1 MKAFRALSVATA
13 LVTYALVVLGGVVRV
28 SGSGLG
34 CPDWPLCHGRLLPPL
49 DVHAIIEYSH
59 RTTASLT
66 SILVV
71 LTAVV
76 AWVVWRKR
84 RDIVIPA
91 TVAVVLLVVQVVL
104 GAITV
109 RFELPPMIV
118 LAHLATAMALLAAV
132 CVTAVAACL
141 PENVSNARIAQERL
155 KRSYGTFRATRVRR
169 RPERGSRGAT
179 PRRLARGAAGGTYLL
194 ILSGSLVVGSGASSS
209 CSAWPLC
216 GGGFSLAF
224 DGYPAIQLLHRGL
237 AAAVG
242 LLIIVSLLALLNR
255 YREERAVRATV
266 ALTLAALAFQIAVGA
281 AVVTLHLPAALR
293 GLHLALAS
301 AVWTGTVVLAVIAD
315 RLPAAGG
322 SVGVTDTAHRPPRPT
337 REVVLDYVSLAKPR
351 IIPLLLI
358 TALGGMMMAERGWPS
373 TILVVL
379 TLLGGAL
386 AAAGAGAINCWID
399 RDLDGAMLRT
409 RRRPLPDGRIAPGHA
424 LLFGIAL
431 GLAAFV
437 LLAFWVNVLA
447 ATLAISGLL
456 FYVFVYTLWLKRW
469 TVQNIVIGGA
479 AGAVPPVV
487 GWAAVTHRVDLTAV
501 YLFAVIFLWT
511 PPHFWALA
519 LRLKGDYARAQ
530 VPMLPVVRGE
540 AVARR
545 QILVYTVLLVGVTLA
560 VVVTGALGL
569 LYLAGA
575 VVLGG
580 AFIALALVNLRS
592 QRQRWSRLLFDY
604 SIAYLGLLFA
614 VMVADRMIGRV

>member
-34 CPDWPLCHGRLLPPL
+34 CPDWPLCHGRVLPPL
-49 DVHAIIEYSH
+49 DLHAIIEYSH

-66 SILVV
+66 SALVV
-71 LTAVV
+71 LTAVF
-76 AWVVWRKR
+76 AWLAFRKR
-84 RDIVIPA
+84 RDIVVPA
-91 TVAVVLLVVQVVL
+91 MVALGLLVVQVVL

-109 RFELPPMIV
+109 RLELPPMIV

-132 CVTAVAACL
+132 CVTA
-141 PENVSNARIAQERL
+141 SNARLA
-155 KRSYGTFRATRVRR
+155 RSAPLASAG
-169 RPERGSRGAT
+169 RPGSRASW
-179 PRRLARGAAGGTYLL
+179 LARAAAGGTYLL
-194 ILSGSLVVGSGASSS
+194 ILSGSLVVGSGASGS
-209 CSAWPLC
+209 CNAWPLC
-216 GGGFSLAF
+216 GGGFSLTF
-224 DGYPAIQLLHRGL
+224 DGPPAIQLLHRGL

-242 LLIIVSLLALLNR
+242 VLIIVSLLALLNR
-255 YREERAVRATV
+255 HREERAVRATV
-266 ALTLAALAFQIAVGA
+266 ALTLAALAFQVAVGA

-301 AVWTGTVVLAVIAD
+301 AVWAGTVVLAVIAD
-315 RLPAAGG
+315 RLPAAGAP
-322 SVGVTDTAHRPPRPT
+322 VGRTDEARRPHRPA

-358 TALGGMMMAERGWPS
+358 TALGGMMMAQRGWPS
-373 TILVVL
+373 TGLVVL

-399 RDLDGAMLRT
+399 RDLDGEMLRT
-409 RRRPLPDGRIAPGHA
+409 RRRPLPDGRIAPSHA

-431 GLAAFV
+431 GLAAFL

-456 FYVFVYTLWLKRW
+456 FYVFIYTLWLKRW

-487 GWAAVTHRVDLTAV
+487 GWAAVTHRVDLTAI

-519 LRLKGDYARAQ
+519 LRLKGDYARAR

-545 QILVYTVLLVGVTLA
+545 QILLYTLVLVGVTLA
-560 VVVTGALGL
+560 VVLTGALGL

-580 AFIALALVNLRS
+580 VFIALALVNLRS

-614 VMVADRMIGRV
+614 VMVADRMIGRL

>member
-1 MKAFRALSVATA
+1 MRAFRALSVATA

-49 DVHAIIEYSH
+49 NLHAIIEYSH

-66 SILVV
+66 SVLVV
-71 LTAVV
+71 LTALFAWV
-76 AWVVWRKR
+76 AWRNR

-91 TVAVVLLVVQVVL
+91 TVALALLVVQVVL

-109 RFELPPMIV
+109 RLELPPMIV

-132 CVTAVAACL
+132 CVTAVAAIL
-141 PENVSNARIAQERL
+141 PRPGSRVDGGSV
-155 KRSYGTFRATRVRR
+155 FRA
-169 RPERGSRGAT
+169 
-179 PRRLARGAAGGTYLL
+179 RLAAAGTYVL
-194 ILSGSLVVGSGASSS
+194 ILSGSLVVGSGASGA
-209 CSAWPLC
+209 CDAWPLC
-216 GGGFSLAF
+216 GGGFSFAF
-224 DGYPAIQLLHRGL
+224 EGSPAIQLLHRGI
-237 AAAVG
+237 AAAIGVLIVIC
-242 LLIIVSLLALLNR
+242 LLSVLAR
-255 YREERAVRATV
+255 HRDERAVRATV
-266 ALTLAALAFQIAVGA
+266 GLTLAALAFQVAVGA

-301 AVWTGTVVLAVIAD
+301 AVWAGTVVLAVIAD
-315 RLPAAGG
+315 RLPAAGE
-322 SVGVTDTAHRPPRPT
+322 SLDSRDRARHQRRPT
-337 REVVLDYVSLAKPR
+337 QEVVLDYVSLAKPR

-373 TILVVL
+373 TGLVVL

-399 RDLDGAMLRT
+399 RDLDREMLRT
-409 RRRPLPDGRIAPGHA
+409 RRRPLPDGRIAPSHA

-456 FYVFVYTLWLKRW
+456 FYVFVYTLWLKRS

-487 GWAAVTHRVDLTAV
+487 GWAAVTHRVDLTAI

-519 LRLKGDYARAQ
+519 LRLRGDYARAQ
-530 VPMLPVVRGE
+530 VPMLPVVRGD
-540 AVARR
+540 AAARR
-545 QILVYTVLLVGVTLA
+545 QILVYTLVLVTVTLA
-560 VVVTGALGL
+560 IVVTGALGL
-569 LYLAGA
+569 VYLAGA
-575 VVLGG
+575 VVLG
-580 AFIALALVNLRS
+580 AIFIALALVNLRS
-592 QRQRWSRLLFDY
+592 ARQRWSRLLFDY
-604 SIAYLGLLFA
+604 SIAYLGMLFA
-614 VMVADRMIGRV
+614 VMVADRMIGRL

>member
-1 MKAFRALSVATA
+1 MKAFRALSLATA

-49 DVHAIIEYSH
+49 ELHSIIEYSH
-59 RTTASLT
+59 RSAASLAST
-66 SILVV
+66 LIVV
-71 LTAVV
+71 TAVV
-76 AWVVWRKR
+76 AWLALRRR
-84 RDIVIPA
+84 RDILIPA
-91 TVAVVLLVVQVVL
+91 TLAVALLGVQVVL

-109 RFELPPMIV
+109 VLELPPIIV
-118 LAHLATAMALLAAV
+118 LAHLGTAIALLGAV
-132 CVTAVAACL
+132 CVTATAAMLAGGDGDPVA
-141 PENVSNARIAQERL
+141 VWR
-155 KRSYGTFRATRVRR
+155 
-169 RPERGSRGAT
+169 
-179 PRRLARGAAGGTYLL
+179 ARGAAAGTFLL
-194 ILSGSLVVGSGASSS
+194 ILSGSLVVGSGASGA
-209 CSAWPLC
+209 CDAWPLC
-216 GGGFSLAF
+216 GGGFSIPLHQL
-224 DGYPAIQLLHRGL
+224 PLIQLLHRGV
-237 AAAVG
+237 AGAVG
-242 LLIIVSLLALLNR
+242 IGVVLALLALLAR
-255 YREERAVRATV
+255 HRRDRAVRATV
-266 ALTLAALAFQIAVGA
+266 ALTLVALALQVAVGA
-281 AVVTLHLPAALR
+281 AVVTLHLPPVLR
-293 GLHLALAS
+293 GLHLALAA
-301 AVWTGTVVLAVIAD
+301 AVWAGIIVLSVIAG
-315 RLPAAGG
+315 RLPMQEAQSAQALG
-322 SVGVTDTAHRPPRPT
+322 APPGRRPT

-373 TILVVL
+373 TGLVVL

-399 RDLDGAMLRT
+399 RDLDGEMLRT
-409 RRRPLPDGRIAPGHA
+409 RRRPLPDGRIAPSHA

-431 GLAAFV
+431 GLVAFL

-456 FYVFVYTLWLKRW
+456 FYVFIYTLWLKRW

-487 GWAAVTHRVDLTAV
+487 GWAAVTHRIDLTAI

-519 LRLKGDYARAQ
+519 LRLKGDYARAR

-545 QILVYTVLLVGVTLA
+545 QILVYTLVLVAVTLA
-560 VVVTGALGL
+560 VVLTGALGV

-580 AFIALALVNLRS
+580 VFIALAIVTLRS
-592 QRQRWSRLLFDY
+592 RRQRWSRLLFDY

-614 VMVADRMIGRV
+614 VMVADRMIGRL

>member
-1 MKAFRALSVATA
+1 MKAFRALTVATA
-13 LVTYALVVLGGVVRV
+13 IVTYALVVLGGVVRV

-49 DVHAIIEYSH
+49 DLHAIIEYSH
-59 RTTASLT
+59 RTTASLA
-66 SILVV
+66 SALIV

-76 AWVVWRKR
+76 AWLAWRKR

-91 TVAVVLLVVQVVL
+91 TVALGLLVVQVVL

-109 RFELPPMIV
+109 RLELPPMIV

-132 CVTAVAACL
+132 CVTAVAA
-141 PENVSNARIAQERL
+141 S
-155 KRSYGTFRATRVRR
+155 
-169 RPERGSRGAT
+169 T
-179 PRRLARGAAGGTYLL
+179 PRPTTPVDRASVPLARAAAAGTYLL
-194 ILSGSLVVGSGASSS
+194 ILSGSLVVGSGASGS
-209 CSAWPLC
+209 CNAWPLC
-216 GGGFSLAF
+216 GGGFSLTF
-224 DGYPAIQLLHRGL
+224 EGYPAIQLLHRGL
-237 AAAVG
+237 AAVIG
-242 LLIIVSLLALLNR
+242 VLVIVSLFGLLNR
-255 YREERAVRATV
+255 HRATRAVRATV
-266 ALTLAALAFQIAVGA
+266 ALTLAALAFQVAVGA

-301 AVWTGTVVLAVIAD
+301 AVWAGTVVLAVLAD
-315 RLPAAGG
+315 RLPAAGAP
-322 SVGVTDTAHRPPRPT
+322 VGVNDEARRPSRAA

-373 TILVVL
+373 TGLVVL
-379 TLLGGAL
+379 TLIGGAL
-386 AAAGAGAINCWID
+386 AAAGAGAINCWIA

-487 GWAAVTHRVDLTAV
+487 GWAAVTHRVDLTAI

-545 QILVYTVLLVGVTLA
+545 QILLYTLVLVAVTIA
-560 VVVTGALGL
+560 VVVTGALGM

-575 VVLGG
+575 AVLG
-580 AFIALALVNLRS
+580 AVFIALAVVNLRN

-614 VMVADRMIGRV
+614 VMVADRMIGRL

>member
-1 MKAFRALSVATA
+1 MRAFRALSVATA

-49 DVHAIIEYSH
+49 NLHAIIEYSH

-66 SILVV
+66 SVLVV
-71 LTAVV
+71 LTALFAWV
-76 AWVVWRKR
+76 AWRNR

-91 TVAVVLLVVQVVL
+91 TVALALLVVQVVL

-109 RFELPPMIV
+109 RLELPPMIV

-132 CVTAVAACL
+132 CVTAVAAIL
-141 PENVSNARIAQERL
+141 PRPGSRVDGGSV
-155 KRSYGTFRATRVRR
+155 FRA
-169 RPERGSRGAT
+169 
-179 PRRLARGAAGGTYLL
+179 RLAAAGTYVL
-194 ILSGSLVVGSGASSS
+194 ILSGSLVVGSGASGA
-209 CSAWPLC
+209 CDAWPLC
-216 GGGFSLAF
+216 GGGFSFAF
-224 DGYPAIQLLHRGL
+224 EGSPAIQLLHRGI
-237 AAAVG
+237 AAAIGVLIVIC
-242 LLIIVSLLALLNR
+242 LLSVLAR
-255 YREERAVRATV
+255 HRDERAVRATV
-266 ALTLAALAFQIAVGA
+266 GLTLAALAFQVAVGA
-281 AVVTLHLPAALR
+281 AVVTLYLPAALR

-301 AVWTGTVVLAVIAD
+301 AVWAGTVVLAVIAD
-315 RLPAAGG
+315 RLPAAGESLDSRDRAG
-322 SVGVTDTAHRPPRPT
+322 HQRRPT
-337 REVVLDYVSLAKPR
+337 QEVVLDYVSLAKPR

-373 TILVVL
+373 TGLVVL

-399 RDLDGAMLRT
+399 RDLDREMLRT
-409 RRRPLPDGRIAPGHA
+409 RRRPLPDGRIAPSHA

-456 FYVFVYTLWLKRW
+456 FYVFVYTLWLKRS

-479 AGAVPPVV
+479 AGAIPPVV
-487 GWAAVTHRVDLTAV
+487 GWAAVTHRVDLTAI

-519 LRLKGDYARAQ
+519 LRLRGDYARAQ
-530 VPMLPVVRGE
+530 VPMLPVVRGD
-540 AVARR
+540 AAARR
-545 QILVYTVLLVGVTLA
+545 QILVYTLVLVIVTLA
-560 VVVTGALGL
+560 IVVTGALGL
-569 LYLAGA
+569 VYLAGA
-575 VVLGG
+575 VVLG
-580 AFIALALVNLRS
+580 AIFIALALVNLRS
-592 QRQRWSRLLFDY
+592 ARQRWSRLLFDY
-604 SIAYLGLLFA
+604 SIAYLGMLFA
-614 VMVADRMIGRV
+614 VMVADRMIGRL

>member
-66 SILVV
+66 STLVV

-76 AWVVWRKR
+76 AWVAWRRR

-91 TVAVVLLVVQVVL
+91 TVALVLLVVQVVL

-109 RFELPPMIV
+109 RLELPPMIV

-132 CVTAVAACL
+132 CVTATTVWFPYNA
-141 PENVSNARIAQERL
+141 SNARMA
-155 KRSYGTFRATRVRR
+155 RSAPLASAGGPVARA
-169 RPERGSRGAT
+169 
-179 PRRLARGAAGGTYLL
+179 AAGGTYLL
-194 ILSGSLVVGSGASSS
+194 ILSGSLVVGSGASGS
-209 CSAWPLC
+209 CNAWPLC

-242 LLIIVSLLALLNR
+242 LLIVVSLLALLNR
-255 YREERAVRATV
+255 YRQERAVRATV
-266 ALTLAALAFQIAVGA
+266 ALTLAALAFQVAVGA

-301 AVWTGTVVLAVIAD
+301 AVWAGTVVLAVITD

-322 SVGVTDTAHRPPRPT
+322 SVGVSDTAHRPSRPA

-373 TILVVL
+373 TGLVVL

-409 RRRPLPDGRIAPGHA
+409 RRRPLPDGRIAPSHA

-487 GWAAVTHRVDLTAV
+487 GWAAVTHRVDLTAI

-540 AVARR
+540 AAARR
-545 QILVYTVLLVGVTLA
+545 QILVYTLILVAVTLA

-569 LYLAGA
+569 LYLGGA

-592 QRQRWSRLLFDY
+592 HRQRWSRLLFDY

-614 VMVADRMIGRV
+614 VMVADRMVGRL

>member
-71 LTAVV
+71 LTAAV
-76 AWVVWRKR
+76 AWVAWRKR

-91 TVAVVLLVVQVVL
+91 TVALVLLLVQVVL

-118 LAHLATAMALLAAV
+118 LAHLATAIALLAAV
-132 CVTAVAACL
+132 CVTAVAAVV
-141 PENVSNARIAQERL
+141 PRP
-155 KRSYGTFRATRVRR
+155 ATSAG
-169 RPERGSRGAT
+169 RGSVT
-179 PRRLARGAAGGTYLL
+179 LARAAAGGTYLL
-194 ILSGSLVVGSGASSS
+194 ILSGSLVVGSGASGS
-209 CSAWPLC
+209 CNAWPLC

-242 LLIIVSLLALLNR
+242 LLIIISLLALLNR

-266 ALTLAALAFQIAVGA
+266 ALTLAALAFQVAVGA

-301 AVWTGTVVLAVIAD
+301 AVWAGTVVLAVIAD
-315 RLPAAGG
+315 RLPATGG
-322 SVGVTDTAHRPPRPT
+322 SVGVTDTARRPPRPA
-337 REVVLDYVSLAKPR
+337 REVALDYVSLAKPR

-373 TILVVL
+373 TGLVVL

-409 RRRPLPDGRIAPGHA
+409 RRRPLPDGRIAPSHA

-545 QILVYTVLLVGVTLA
+545 QILVYTVVLVGVTLA

-592 QRQRWSRLLFDY
+592 PRQRWSRLLFDY

-614 VMVADRMIGRV
+614 VMVADRMIGRL

>member
-13 LVTYALVVLGGVVRV
+13 VVTYALVVLGGVVRV

-59 RTTASLT
+59 RTAASLA
-66 SILVV
+66 SALIV

-76 AWVVWRKR
+76 AWLAWRNR
-84 RDIVIPA
+84 RQVVIPSTIA
-91 TVAVVLLVVQVVL
+91 VALLAVQVVL

-109 RFELPPMIV
+109 RLELPPMIV

-132 CVTAVAACL
+132 CVTAVNAMVPRPTSAAD
-141 PENVSNARIAQERL
+141 R
-155 KRSYGTFRATRVRR
+155 GTVF
-169 RPERGSRGAT
+169 
-179 PRRLARGAAGGTYLL
+179 LARAAAAGTYLL
-194 ILSGSLVVGSGASSS
+194 ILSGSLVVGSGASGS
-209 CSAWPLC
+209 CPAWPLC

-237 AAAVG
+237 AAVIG
-242 LLIIVSLLALLNR
+242 VLIIVSLFALLNR
-255 YREERAVRATV
+255 YRVARALRATV
-266 ALTLAALAFQIAVGA
+266 ALTLAALAFQVAVGA

-301 AVWTGTVVLAVIAD
+301 AVWAGTVVLAVIAD
-315 RLPAAGG
+315 RLPATGAP
-322 SVGVTDTAHRPPRPT
+322 VGLRDQAQGTRPA

-358 TALGGMMMAERGWPS
+358 TALGGMMMAQRGWPS
-373 TILVVL
+373 TGLVAL

-399 RDLDGAMLRT
+399 RDLDGEMLRT
-409 RRRPLPDGRIAPGHA
+409 RRRPLPDGRIAPTHA
-424 LLFGIAL
+424 LLFGIGL
-431 GLAAFV
+431 GLAAFL
-437 LLAFWVNVLA
+437 LLAFWVDVLA

-479 AGAVPPVV
+479 AGAVPPLV
-487 GWAAVTHRVDLTAV
+487 GWAAVTHRIDLTAI
-501 YLFAVIFLWT
+501 YLFAIIFLWT

-545 QILVYTVLLVGVTLA
+545 QILVYTVVLVAVTLA
-560 VVVTGALGL
+560 VVLTGALGL

-575 VVLGG
+575 VVLGSV
-580 AFIALALVNLRS
+580 FIGLAVITLRNH
-592 QRQRWSRLLFDY
+592 RQRWSRLLFDY

-614 VMVADRMIGRV
+614 VMVADRMIGRI

>member
-1 MKAFRALSVATA
+1 
-13 LVTYALVVLGGVVRV
+13 
-28 SGSGLG
+28 
-34 CPDWPLCHGRLLPPL
+34 
-49 DVHAIIEYSH
+49 
-59 RTTASLT
+59 
-66 SILVV
+66 
-71 LTAVV
+71 
-76 AWVVWRKR
+76 
-84 RDIVIPA
+84 
-91 TVAVVLLVVQVVL
+91 
-104 GAITV
+104 
-109 RFELPPMIV
+109 
-118 LAHLATAMALLAAV
+118 
-132 CVTAVAACL
+132 
-141 PENVSNARIAQERL
+141 
-155 KRSYGTFRATRVRR
+155 
-169 RPERGSRGAT
+169 
-179 PRRLARGAAGGTYLL
+179 LARTAAAGTYLL
-194 ILSGSLVVGSGASSS
+194 ILSGSLVVGSGASGS
-209 CSAWPLC
+209 CDAWPLC

-237 AAAVG
+237 AGVIG
-242 LLIIVSLLALLNR
+242 VLIIVSLFALLNR
-255 YREERAVRATV
+255 HRADRAVRATV
-266 ALTLAALAFQIAVGA
+266 ALTLAALAFQVAVGA

-301 AVWTGTVVLAVIAD
+301 AVWAGTVVLAVIAD
-315 RLPAAGG
+315 RLPAAGAP
-322 SVGVTDTAHRPPRPT
+322 VGRTDEARRPPRPA

-358 TALGGMMMAERGWPS
+358 TALGGMMMAQRGWPS
-373 TILVVL
+373 TGLVVL

-399 RDLDGAMLRT
+399 RDLDGEMLRT
-409 RRRPLPDGRIAPGHA
+409 RRRPLPDGRIAPSNA

-431 GLAAFV
+431 GLAAFL

-447 ATLAISGLL
+447 ATLAIAGLL
-456 FYVFVYTLWLKRW
+456 FYVFIYTLWLKRW

-487 GWAAVTHRVDLTAV
+487 GWAAVTHRIDLTAI

-519 LRLKGDYARAQ
+519 LRLKGDYARAR

-545 QILVYTVLLVGVTLA
+545 QILLYTVVLVAVTLA
-560 VVVTGALGL
+560 VVLTGALGL

-580 AFIALALVNLRS
+580 VFITLALVNLRS

-614 VMVADRMIGRV
+614 VMVADRMIGRL

>member
-1 MKAFRALSVATA
+1 MKAFRALTVATA

-49 DVHAIIEYSH
+49 NLHAIIEYSH
-59 RTTASLT
+59 RTTASLA
-66 SILVV
+66 SALIV
-71 LTAVV
+71 LTAAV
-76 AWVVWRKR
+76 ALLAWRKR

-91 TVAVVLLVVQVVL
+91 MVALGLLVAQVVL

-109 RFELPPMIV
+109 RLELPPMIV

-132 CVTAVAACL
+132 CVTAVAAS
-141 PENVSNARIAQERL
+141 VARPTTA
-155 KRSYGTFRATRVRR
+155 TDRASV
-169 RPERGSRGAT
+169 P
-179 PRRLARGAAGGTYLL
+179 LARAAAAGTYLL

-209 CSAWPLC
+209 CAAWPLC
-216 GGGFSLAF
+216 GGGFSLSF
-224 DGYPAIQLLHRGL
+224 EGYPAIQLLHRGL
-237 AAAVG
+237 AAAIGV
-242 LLIIVSLLALLNR
+242 LIIVSLFALLNR
-255 YREERAVRATV
+255 HRVQRAVRATV
-266 ALTLAALAFQIAVGA
+266 ALTLAALAFQVAVGA

-301 AVWTGTVVLAVIAD
+301 AVWAGTVVLAVLAD
-315 RLPAAGG
+315 RLPAGG
-322 SVGVTDTAHRPPRPT
+322 APVAVADHARQPPRPA

-373 TILVVL
+373 TGLVVL

-409 RRRPLPDGRIAPGHA
+409 RRRPLPDGRIAPSHA

-431 GLAAFV
+431 GLVAFV
-437 LLAFWVNVLA
+437 LLAFWVNVLT

-487 GWAAVTHRVDLTAV
+487 GWAAVTHRVDLTAI

-519 LRLKGDYARAQ
+519 LRLKGDYARAR

-545 QILVYTVLLVGVTLA
+545 QILLYTLVLVAVTLA

-575 VVLGG
+575 AVLGG
-580 AFIALALVNLRS
+580 VFIALAVVNLRN

-614 VMVADRMIGRV
+614 VMVADRMIGRL

>member
-34 CPDWPLCHGRLLPPL
+34 CPDWPLCHGRVLPPL
-49 DVHAIIEYSH
+49 DLHAIIEYSH

-66 SILVV
+66 SGLVLV
-71 LTAVV
+71 TAAFAWV
-76 AWVVWRKR
+76 AWRRR

-91 TVAVVLLVVQVVL
+91 TVALGLLVVQVVL
-104 GAITV
+104 GAVTV
-109 RFELPPMIV
+109 RLELPPMIV

-132 CVTAVAACL
+132 CITAVAAIVA
-141 PENVSNARIAQERL
+141 PPGAGADRPSVGWS
-155 KRSYGTFRATRVRR
+155 RA
-169 RPERGSRGAT
+169 A
-179 PRRLARGAAGGTYLL
+179 AAGTYIL
-194 ILSGSLVVGSGASSS
+194 ILSGSLVVGSAASGS
-209 CSAWPLC
+209 CNAWPLC
-216 GGGFSLAF
+216 GGGFSFAF
-224 DGYPAIQLLHRGL
+224 DGLPAIQLVHRGI
-237 AAAVG
+237 AALVG
-242 LLIIVSLLALLNR
+242 VLIVVSLLSVLAR
-255 YREERAVRATV
+255 HRRQPAVRATV
-266 ALTLAALAFQIAVGA
+266 ALTLAALAFQVAVGA
-281 AVVTLHLPAALR
+281 AVVIL
-293 GLHLALAS
+293 
-301 AVWTGTVVLAVIAD
+301 VLAVLAH
-315 RLPAAGG
+315 RLPLGGERIDDRDAAH
-322 SVGVTDTAHRPPRPT
+322 AIRRPARD
-337 REVVLDYVSLAKPR
+337 VVLDYVSLAKPR

-373 TILVVL
+373 TGLVVF

-399 RDLDGAMLRT
+399 RDLDREMLRT
-409 RRRPLPDGRIAPGHA
+409 RRRPLPDGRIAPSHA
-424 LLFGIAL
+424 LLFGIVL

-456 FYVFVYTLWLKRW
+456 FYVFVYTLWLKRS

-479 AGAVPPVV
+479 AGAIPPVV
-487 GWAAVTHRVDLTAV
+487 GWAAVTHRVDLTAI

-540 AVARR
+540 AAARR
-545 QILVYTVLLVGVTLA
+545 QIVVYTLVLVAVTLA
-560 VVVTGALGL
+560 IVVTGTLGW

-575 VVLGG
+575 VLLGG
-580 AFIALALVNLRS
+580 GFIGLALVNLGSR
-592 QRQRWSRLLFDY
+592 RQRWSRLLFQY

-614 VMVADRMIGRV
+614 VMVADRMVGRL

>member
-13 LVTYALVVLGGVVRV
+13 VVTYALVVLGGVVRV

-34 CPDWPLCHGRLLPPL
+34 CPDWPLCHGALLPPL
-49 DVHAIIEYSH
+49 NLHAIIEYSH

-66 SILVV
+66 STLVV
-71 LTAVV
+71 VTAVA
-76 AWVVWRKR
+76 AWIAWRHR

-91 TVAVVLLVVQVVL
+91 TIALGLLAVQVAL

-109 RFELPPMIV
+109 RLELPPMIV
-118 LAHLATAMALLAAV
+118 LAHLATAMALLGAV
-132 CVTAVAACL
+132 CVTAVAAIV
-141 PENVSNARIAQERL
+141 PRSAGRADRASVRL
-155 KRSYGTFRATRVRR
+155 
-169 RPERGSRGAT
+169 SRGT
-179 PRRLARGAAGGTYLL
+179 AAGTYIL
-194 ILSGSLVVGSGASSS
+194 ILSGSLVVGSGASGS
-209 CSAWPLC
+209 CNAWPLC
-216 GGGFSLAF
+216 GGGFSFAF
-224 DGYPAIQLLHRGL
+224 DGLPAIQLLHRGV
-237 AAAVG
+237 AA
-242 LLIIVSLLALLNR
+242 LIGVLIVVSLLTLLAR
-255 YREERAVRATV
+255 YHGHRAVRATI
-266 ALTLAALAFQIAVGA
+266 ALTLAALAFQVAVGA
-281 AVVTLHLPAALR
+281 ALVALNLPAALR

-301 AVWTGTVVLAVIAD
+301 AVWAGTVVLAVLSE
-315 RLPAAGG
+315 RLPAVGEP
-322 SVGVTDTAHRPPRPT
+322 VGVLKDAHQPPRPA
-337 REVVLDYVSLAKPR
+337 REVVLDYLSLAKPR

-373 TILVVL
+373 TGLVVL

-399 RDLDGAMLRT
+399 RDLDRVMLRT
-409 RRRPLPDGRIAPGHA
+409 RRRPLPDGRIAPSHA

-431 GLAAFV
+431 GLAAFL

-456 FYVFVYTLWLKRW
+456 FYVFVYTLWLKRS

-479 AGAVPPVV
+479 AGAVPPLV

-519 LRLKGDYARAQ
+519 LRLRGDYARAQ

-540 AVARR
+540 AAARR
-545 QILVYTVLLVGVTLA
+545 QIVVYTLILVAVTLA
-560 VVVTGALGL
+560 VVATGALGL
-569 LYLAGA
+569 FYLAGA
-575 VVLGG
+575 AVLGG
-580 AFIALALVNLRS
+580 AFIALALVNLRA
-592 QRQRWSRLLFDY
+592 RRLRWSRLLFDY

-614 VMVADRMIGRV
+614 LMVADRMIGRL